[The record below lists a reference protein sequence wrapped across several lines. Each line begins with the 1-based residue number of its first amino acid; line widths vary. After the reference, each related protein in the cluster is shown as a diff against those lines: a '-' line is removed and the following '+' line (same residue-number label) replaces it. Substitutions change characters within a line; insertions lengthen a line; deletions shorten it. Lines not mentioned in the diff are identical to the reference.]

1 MKARRSGWRLAQLA
15 LASSALL
22 LCGCASLP
30 NSGAA
35 GDAKLDRTL
44 PDTCEKI
51 LKTDPLPAVTAKTKA
66 GVAFLKDDA
75 ALITADGRID
85 AGRGCVHDMRQQYSG
100 EAIK

>member
-1 MKARRSGWRLAQLA
+1 
-15 LASSALL
+15 
-22 LCGCASLP
+22 
-30 NSGAA
+30 
-35 GDAKLDRTL
+35 
-44 PDTCEKI
+44 
-51 LKTDPLPAVTAKTKA
+51 LPAVTAKTKA